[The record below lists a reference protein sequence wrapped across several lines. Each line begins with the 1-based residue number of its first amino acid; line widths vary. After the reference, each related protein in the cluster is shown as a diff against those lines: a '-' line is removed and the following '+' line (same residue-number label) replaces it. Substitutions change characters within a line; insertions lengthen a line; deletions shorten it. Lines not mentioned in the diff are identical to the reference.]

1 MITVLDKKISNTLIA
16 ERRRLR
22 KQYETLNNMLKYMD
36 IEDIEKILA
45 RQHSTKEQIEKID
58 YVMSQLN

>member
-45 RQHSTKEQIEKID
+45 RQYSTKEQIEKID

>member
-1 MITVLDKKISNTLIA
+1 MVTVLDKKISNALIA

-22 KQYETLNNMLKYMD
+22 KQYETLDNMLKYMD
-36 IEDIEKILA
+36 IEDIEKVLA
-45 RQHSTKEQIEKID
+45 RQHSTNEQIEKID